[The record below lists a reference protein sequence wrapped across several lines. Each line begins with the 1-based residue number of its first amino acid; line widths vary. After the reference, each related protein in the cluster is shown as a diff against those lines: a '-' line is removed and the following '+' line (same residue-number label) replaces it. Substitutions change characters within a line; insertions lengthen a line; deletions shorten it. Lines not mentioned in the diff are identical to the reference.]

1 MAHIHEVIDSDKCFT
16 IDPITRAIVNDAG
29 NKKTQLIQN
38 DHNSE
43 RFAFQLPRY
52 IEGHDMSLCDKVEV
66 HYINID
72 QSSNERSVGVYEV
85 TDLALSEDNESV
97 LLSWLISNNATKY
110 VGVLS
115 FAICFKCMSD
125 DVIE

>member
-1 MAHIHEVIDSDKCFT
+1 MAHIHEVIESDKCFT
-16 IDPITRAIVNDAG
+16 IDQITRAIINDAG

-52 IEGHDMSLCDKVEV
+52 IEGHDMSLSNKVEV
-66 HYINID
+66 HYIHLD
-72 QSSNERSVGVYEV
+72 QSSNEKIVGVYEV

-110 VGVLS
+110 VGV
-115 FAICFKCMSD
+115 
-125 DVIE
+125 